1 MKRVIRTSKIWI
13 YLTKKFIPMQARD
26 TEERKPWIVILSQ
39 KKMKRWNMKK
49 KRLMPMIL
57 PQNKKFKLK
66 KITIIRN

>member
-1 MKRVIRTSKIWI
+1 
-13 YLTKKFIPMQARD
+13 MQARD

-57 PQNKKFKLK
+57 QQNKKFKLK
-66 KITIIRN
+66 KITIMRN